1 MNRAHAFARCEVW
14 LGDLQEFVWM
24 DKEWGRTANYIIPP
38 PRPEEEGE
46 GGVANVELVGGEQD
60 EEMIDAAIEIAEN
73 ATVGDLDQ
81 FQWP

>member
-1 MNRAHAFARCEVW
+1 MNRARSFARCEVW

-38 PRPEEEGE
+38 PRQEEE
-46 GGVANVELVGGEQD
+46 GVANVALVGGEED
-60 EEMIDAAIEIAEN
+60 EEMIDAAIENAEN